1 MKPFAFFYIILLF
14 LVAACSSRQKD
25 NIEVVGKEIDLSPAP
40 SGENPKAQNTHIEDP
55 LSNLNIDETS
65 LVVLGTIQDAG
76 SPHIAC
82 TKDCCKDLFLI
93 PDYSRKVISLGL
105 IDPIHGKKFIIDA
118 TPDFTEQ
125 VKILK
130 KLSSFSEKE
139 TPDGIILTHAH
150 IGHYTGLMY
159 LGKEAMNAK
168 KVPVFAMHRMKSFL
182 EQNGPWDQL
191 VTNNNIS
198 IQELNNQQETALT
211 PNLKLI
217 PFEVPHRDE
226 YSETVGFIIVG
237 PHKKVLFIPDIDKWE
252 QWEQDIIKEISKVDY
267 AFIDGTFFDAEEVN
281 NRNISEIPHPFI
293 SESMKKFNTL
303 SFEEKKKIY
312 FIHFNHTNP
321 VINSQSPQAQEVQKN
336 GFNVSSIYT
345 CIKL

>member
-1 MKPFAFFYIILLF
+1 MKPLFPIYIIFF
-14 LVAACSSRQKD
+14 LVVAACNSKQKD
-25 NIEVVGKEIDLSPAP
+25 N
-40 SGENPKAQNTHIEDP
+40 IEDP
-55 LSNLNIDETS
+55 LSNLTVEETS

-76 SPHIAC
+76 SPHIGC
-82 TKDCCKDLFLI
+82 TKDCCKNLFLN
-93 PDYSRKVISLGL
+93 PDNYRKVVSVGL
-105 IDPIHGKKFIIDA
+105 IDPIHRKNFIIDA

-125 VKILK
+125 IKVLR
-130 KLSSFSEKE
+130 KLSSFSDKE
-139 TPDGIILTHAH
+139 TPDGILITHAH

-159 LGKEAMNAK
+159 LGREAMNAK
-168 KVPVFAMHRMKSFL
+168 KVPVFAMPGMKSFL

-191 VTNNNIS
+191 VTNNNIL
-198 IQELNNQQETALT
+198 IHELNDQHEIALT
-211 PNLKLI
+211 PNLKLV

-226 YSETVGFIIVG
+226 YSETVGFTIIG
-237 PHKKVLFIPDIDKWE
+237 PNNKVLFIPDIDKWE
-252 QWEQDIIKEISKVDY
+252 QWDQDIIKEISKVDY

-303 SFEEKKKIY
+303 SIEEKKKIY

-321 VINSQSPQAQEVQKN
+321 VIDSQSPQAVEVQKN

>member
-1 MKPFAFFYIILLF
+1 MMNQRMKPLFPIYIIFF
-14 LVAACSSRQKD
+14 LVVAACNSKQKD
-25 NIEVVGKEIDLSPAP
+25 N
-40 SGENPKAQNTHIEDP
+40 IEDP
-55 LSNLNIDETS
+55 LSNLTVEETS

-76 SPHIAC
+76 SPHIGC
-82 TKDCCKDLFLI
+82 TKDCCKNLFLN
-93 PDYSRKVISLGL
+93 PDNYRKVVSVGL
-105 IDPIHGKKFIIDA
+105 IDPIHRKNFIIDA

-125 VKILK
+125 IKVLR
-130 KLSSFSEKE
+130 KLSSFSDKE
-139 TPDGIILTHAH
+139 TPDGILITHAH

-159 LGKEAMNAK
+159 LGREAMNAK
-168 KVPVFAMHRMKSFL
+168 KVPVFAMPGMKSFL

-191 VTNNNIS
+191 VTNNNIL
-198 IQELNNQQETALT
+198 IHELNDQQEIALT
-211 PNLKLI
+211 PNLKLV

-226 YSETVGFIIVG
+226 YSETVGFTIIG
-237 PHKKVLFIPDIDKWE
+237 PNNKVLFIPDIDKWE
-252 QWEQDIIKEISKVDY
+252 QWDQDIIKEISKVDY

-303 SFEEKKKIY
+303 SIEEKKKIY

-321 VINSQSPQAQEVQKN
+321 VIDSQSPQAVEVQKN

>member
-1 MKPFAFFYIILLF
+1 MKPFPFIYVILLF
-14 LVAACSSRQKD
+14 LAAACSSRQKD

-40 SGENPKAQNTHIEDP
+40 SGENPETQNTHNEDP
-55 LSNLNIDETS
+55 LSNLNIDEIS

-82 TKDCCKDLFLI
+82 TKDCCKDLFLN
-93 PDYSRKVISLGL
+93 PDFSRKVVSLGL
-105 IDPIHGKKFIIDA
+105 IDPIHGKNFIIDA

-198 IQELNNQQETALT
+198 IQELNNQQEIALT

-226 YSETVGFIIVG
+226 YSETVGF
-237 PHKKVLFIPDIDKWE
+237 HNCRTK
-252 QWEQDIIKEISKVDY
+252 
-267 AFIDGTFFDAEEVN
+267 
-281 NRNISEIPHPFI
+281 
-293 SESMKKFNTL
+293 
-303 SFEEKKKIY
+303 
-312 FIHFNHTNP
+312 
-321 VINSQSPQAQEVQKN
+321 
-336 GFNVSSIYT
+336 
-345 CIKL
+345 